1 MLDDVTT
8 TLRVSQEVWS
18 EIVTCCLFLLGR
30 PNCLP
35 GFIAAQSDV
44 ASSFLVCMIS
54 AAIQLVFLPF
64 QET

>member
-1 MLDDVTT
+1 MLDDVKM

-18 EIVTCCLFLLGR
+18 KIVTCGVFLLGR
-30 PNCLP
+30 PNCLSE
-35 GFIAAQSDV
+35 FIAAQFDV
-44 ASSFLVCMIS
+44 TSSFLVCMFS